1 MCEQGG
7 VSPAGMGAGEGV
19 AMEQEQFPQ
28 VLLGLLQCPMLGAS
42 WECPD
47 FPGKQASPDP
57 LTSC

>member
-1 MCEQGG
+1 
-7 VSPAGMGAGEGV
+7 
-19 AMEQEQFPQ
+19 MEQEQFPQ